1 MVRAL
6 GLTSWICA
14 PLAARGRVFGVLSFA
29 TSGSHR
35 RLDRFDLLLAE
46 RVASLAAIAIDN
58 ARLYREAQKAVRLRD
73 DFLAVA
79 GHELRTPLSRLSL
92 QVELLQRESGSFDGR
107 TDWAEKAQKSVAR
120 LASLID
126 ELLDVSRISEGRL
139 SLQRERLDLA
149 ELAREIAARVAEEK
163 RAAPPIAV
171 RAEGPVVGQWDRRRL
186 EQVVENLV
194 SNAVKYGAGSPVEV
208 EVALDGSARLTV
220 ADGGAGIAARDQA
233 RIFERFE
240 RAVPSRTVAGLGL
253 GLWIVREIVTA
264 SGGTVSVESELNRGS
279 KFTVRLPLDQA
290 ANGLK
295 PLTR

>member
-1 MVRAL
+1 
-6 GLTSWICA
+6 
-14 PLAARGRVFGVLSFA
+14 
-29 TSGSHR
+29 
-35 RLDRFDLLLAE
+35 
-46 RVASLAAIAIDN
+46 
-58 ARLYREAQKAVRLRD
+58 
-73 DFLAVA
+73 
-79 GHELRTPLSRLSL
+79 
-92 QVELLQRESGSFDGR
+92 
-107 TDWAEKAQKSVAR
+107 VAR

-139 SLQRERLDLA
+139 SLQPERLDLA
-149 ELAREIAARVAEEK
+149 ELAREIAARFAEEK

-290 ANGLK
+290 ANG
-295 PLTR
+295 